1 MSYKVTK
8 VENNL
13 VRIFLVETRKE
24 IDEQKLPT
32 NNKLGVNGLTM
43 DDNTKVA
50 IGSRA
55 ICTEDW
61 SRWVL
66 NTNNE
71 WVEMKIK
78 SSGSSGSVDDL
89 DIVTQE
95 EIDSIIN
102 GLT

>member
-24 IDEQKLPT
+24 IYEQKLPT
-32 NNKLGVNGLTM
+32 NNKPGVNGLTT

-78 SSGSSGSVDDL
+78 SSGSSGSIDDL

>member
-1 MSYKVTK
+1 MSYRVTK

-13 VRIFLVETRKE
+13 VRTFLVETRKE

-32 NNKLGVNGLTM
+32 NNKLGVNGLTT
-43 DDNTKVA
+43 DDNSKVA

-55 ICTEDW
+55 VCTEDW
-61 SRWVL
+61 SRWIL

-78 SSGSSGSVDDL
+78 SSGGSGSVDDL

>member
-1 MSYKVTK
+1 MSYRVTK

-13 VRIFLVETRKE
+13 VRTFLVETREE

-32 NNKLGVNGLTM
+32 NNKLGVNGLTT
-43 DDNTKVA
+43 DDNSKVA

-55 ICTEDW
+55 VCTEDW
-61 SRWVL
+61 SRWIL

-78 SSGSSGSVDDL
+78 SSGSVDDL

>member
-32 NNKLGVNGLTM
+32 NNKPGVNGLTT

-50 IGSRA
+50 IGSKA

-61 SRWVL
+61 SRWIL

-71 WVEMKIK
+71 WVEIKIK

>member
-1 MSYKVTK
+1 MSYRVTK

-13 VRIFLVETRKE
+13 VRFFLVETRKE
-24 IDEQKLPT
+24 IYEQKLPT

-43 DDNTKVA
+43 DDNSKVA
-50 IGSRA
+50 IGSSA

-61 SRWVL
+61 SRWIL

-78 SSGSSGSVDDL
+78 SSGSVDDL

>member
-1 MSYKVTK
+1 MSYRVTK

-13 VRIFLVETRKE
+13 VRTFLVSTRKE

-32 NNKLGVNGLTM
+32 NNKLGVNGLTT
-43 DDNTKVA
+43 DDNSKVA

-55 ICTEDW
+55 VCTEDW
-61 SRWVL
+61 SRWIL

-71 WVEMKIK
+71 WVEIKIK

>member
-1 MSYKVTK
+1 MSYRVTK

-24 IDEQKLPT
+24 IYEQKLPT
-32 NNKLGVNGLTM
+32 NNKPGVNGLTT

-50 IGSRA
+50 IGSKA

-61 SRWVL
+61 SRWIL

-78 SSGSSGSVDDL
+78 SSGSVDDL

>member
-32 NNKLGVNGLTM
+32 NNKPGVNGLTM

-50 IGSRA
+50 IGSKA

-61 SRWVL
+61 SRWIL

-78 SSGSSGSVDDL
+78 SSGSVDDL

>member
-50 IGSRA
+50 IGSKA

-61 SRWVL
+61 SRWIL

-71 WVEMKIK
+71 WVEIKIK
-78 SSGSSGSVDDL
+78 SSGSSGSIDDL

-102 GLT
+102 GLA

>member
-1 MSYKVTK
+1 MSYRVTK

-13 VRIFLVETRKE
+13 VRTFLVSTSNE

-32 NNKLGVNGLTM
+32 NNKLGVNGLTT
-43 DDNTKVA
+43 DDNSKVA

-55 ICTEDW
+55 VCTEDW
-61 SRWVL
+61 SRWIL

-71 WVEMKIK
+71 WVEIKIK

>member
-32 NNKLGVNGLTM
+32 NNKLGVNGLTT
-43 DDNTKVA
+43 DDNSKVA

-55 ICTEDW
+55 VCTEDW
-61 SRWVL
+61 SRWIL

-71 WVEMKIK
+71 WVEIKIK
-78 SSGSSGSVDDL
+78 SSGSSGSIDDL

-102 GLT
+102 GLA

>member
-1 MSYKVTK
+1 MSYRVTK

-13 VRIFLVETRKE
+13 VRTFLVSTRKE

-32 NNKLGVNGLTM
+32 NNKLGVNGLTT
-43 DDNTKVA
+43 DDNSKVA

-55 ICTEDW
+55 VCTEDW
-61 SRWVL
+61 SRWIL

-78 SSGSSGSVDDL
+78 SSGSVDDL

-102 GLT
+102 GLA

>member
-24 IDEQKLPT
+24 INEQKLPT
-32 NNKLGVNGLTM
+32 NNKPGVNGLTT

-78 SSGSSGSVDDL
+78 SSGSSGSIDDL

>member
-13 VRIFLVETRKE
+13 VRFFLVETRKE

-32 NNKLGVNGLTM
+32 NNKPGVNGLTM
-43 DDNTKVA
+43 HDNTKVA
-50 IGSRA
+50 IGSKA

-61 SRWVL
+61 SRWIL

-71 WVEMKIK
+71 WVEIKIK
-78 SSGSSGSVDDL
+78 SSGSSGSIDDL

-102 GLT
+102 GLA

>member
-24 IDEQKLPT
+24 IYEQKLPT

-43 DDNTKVA
+43 DDNSKVA

-55 ICTEDW
+55 VCTEDW
-61 SRWVL
+61 SRWIL

-78 SSGSSGSVDDL
+78 SSGSVDDL

>member
-24 IDEQKLPT
+24 IYEQKLPT
-32 NNKLGVNGLTM
+32 NNKLGVSGLTT

-61 SRWVL
+61 SRWIL

>member
-78 SSGSSGSVDDL
+78 ASGSVDDL

-102 GLT
+102 GLA

>member
-24 IDEQKLPT
+24 IYEQKLPT
-32 NNKLGVNGLTM
+32 NNKPGVNGLTT

>member
-1 MSYKVTK
+1 MSYRVTK

-13 VRIFLVETRKE
+13 VRTFLVETRKE

-32 NNKLGVNGLTM
+32 NNKLGVNGLTT
-43 DDNTKVA
+43 DDNSKVA

-55 ICTEDW
+55 VCTEDW
-61 SRWVL
+61 SRWIL

-71 WVEMKIK
+71 WVEIKIK

>member
-13 VRIFLVETRKE
+13 VRFFLVETRKE

-32 NNKLGVNGLTM
+32 NNKLGVNGLTT
-43 DDNTKVA
+43 DDNSKVA
-50 IGSRA
+50 IGSKA

-61 SRWVL
+61 SRWIL

-71 WVEMKIK
+71 WVEIKIK
-78 SSGSSGSVDDL
+78 SSGSSGSIDDL

-102 GLT
+102 GLA

>member
-32 NNKLGVNGLTM
+32 NNKSGINGLTM

-50 IGSRA
+50 IGSKA

-61 SRWVL
+61 SRWIL

-102 GLT
+102 GLV

>member
-24 IDEQKLPT
+24 IYEQKLPT
-32 NNKLGVNGLTM
+32 NNKLGVNGLTT

-78 SSGSSGSVDDL
+78 SSGSSGSIGDL

>member
-13 VRIFLVETRKE
+13 IRFFIVSTRKE
-24 IDEQKLPT
+24 IYEQKLPT
-32 NNKLGVNGLTM
+32 NNKLGVNGLTI

-61 SRWVL
+61 TRWIL
-66 NTNNE
+66 NTDNE

-78 SSGSSGSVDDL
+78 SSDSSGDADV
-89 DIVTQE
+89 VTKE

>member
-32 NNKLGVNGLTM
+32 NNKPGVNGLTM

-50 IGSRA
+50 IGSKA

-61 SRWVL
+61 SRWIL

-78 SSGSSGSVDDL
+78 SSGSVDDL

-102 GLT
+102 GLA

>member
-1 MSYKVTK
+1 MSYRVTK

-13 VRIFLVETRKE
+13 VRTFLVSTRKE

-32 NNKLGVNGLTM
+32 NNKLGVNGLTT
-43 DDNTKVA
+43 DDNSKVA

-55 ICTEDW
+55 VCTEDW
-61 SRWVL
+61 SRWIL

-78 SSGSSGSVDDL
+78 SSGSVDDL
-89 DIVTQE
+89 DVITQE

-102 GLT
+102 GLA

>member
-1 MSYKVTK
+1 MT
-8 VENNL
+8 
-13 VRIFLVETRKE
+13 T
-24 IDEQKLPT
+24 
-32 NNKLGVNGLTM
+32 
-43 DDNTKVA
+43 DDNSKVA

-55 ICTEDW
+55 VCTEDW
-61 SRWVL
+61 SRWIL

-71 WVEMKIK
+71 WVEIIIK

>member
-24 IDEQKLPT
+24 IYEQKLPT
-32 NNKLGVNGLTM
+32 NNKPGVNGLTM

-50 IGSRA
+50 IGSKA

>member
-32 NNKLGVNGLTM
+32 NNKPGDNGLTM

-61 SRWVL
+61 SRWIL

-102 GLT
+102 GLA

>member
-32 NNKLGVNGLTM
+32 NNKPGVNGLTM

-50 IGSRA
+50 IGSKA

-61 SRWVL
+61 SRWIL

-78 SSGSSGSVDDL
+78 SSGSVDDL

-102 GLT
+102 GLV

>member
-32 NNKLGVNGLTM
+32 NNKPGVNGLTT

-50 IGSRA
+50 IGSKA

-61 SRWVL
+61 SRWIL

-71 WVEMKIK
+71 WVEIKIK

-102 GLT
+102 GLA

>member
-32 NNKLGVNGLTM
+32 NNKPGVNGLTM

-55 ICTEDW
+55 VCTEDW
-61 SRWVL
+61 SRWIL

-78 SSGSSGSVDDL
+78 SSGSVDDL

-102 GLT
+102 GLA

>member
-32 NNKLGVNGLTM
+32 NNKPGVNGLTT

-50 IGSRA
+50 IGSKA

-61 SRWVL
+61 SRWIL

-71 WVEMKIK
+71 WVEIKIK
-78 SSGSSGSVDDL
+78 SSGSSGSIDDL

-102 GLT
+102 GLA

>member
-32 NNKLGVNGLTM
+32 NNKLGVNGLTT

-61 SRWVL
+61 SRWIL
-66 NTNNE
+66 NTNNK

>member
-1 MSYKVTK
+1 MSYRVTK

-24 IDEQKLPT
+24 INEQKLPT
-32 NNKLGVNGLTM
+32 NNKPGVNGLTT

-78 SSGSSGSVDDL
+78 SSGSSGSIDDL

>member
-1 MSYKVTK
+1 MSYRVTK

-13 VRIFLVETRKE
+13 VRTFLVSTRKE

-32 NNKLGVNGLTM
+32 NNKLGVNGLTT
-43 DDNTKVA
+43 DDNSKVA

-55 ICTEDW
+55 VCTEDW
-61 SRWVL
+61 SRWIL

-78 SSGSSGSVDDL
+78 SSGSVDDL

>member
-50 IGSRA
+50 IGSKA

-61 SRWVL
+61 SRWIL

-71 WVEMKIK
+71 WVEIKIK
-78 SSGSSGSVDDL
+78 SSGSSGSIDDL

>member
-102 GLT
+102 GLV

>member
-32 NNKLGVNGLTM
+32 NNKPGVNGLTT

-66 NTNNE
+66 NTNNK

>member
-1 MSYKVTK
+1 MSYRVTK

-32 NNKLGVNGLTM
+32 NNKLGVNGLTT
-43 DDNTKVA
+43 DDNSKVA

-55 ICTEDW
+55 VCTEDW
-61 SRWVL
+61 SRWIL

-78 SSGSSGSVDDL
+78 SSGSVDDL